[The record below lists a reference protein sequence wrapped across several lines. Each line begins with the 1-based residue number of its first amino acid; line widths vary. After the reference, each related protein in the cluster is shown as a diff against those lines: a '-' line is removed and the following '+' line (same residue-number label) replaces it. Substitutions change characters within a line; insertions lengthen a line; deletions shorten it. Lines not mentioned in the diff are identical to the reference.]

1 LIIEPA
7 DTEKVQN
14 FATAA
19 LCKTFLALNI
29 FKNRFDYGKSK
40 FFLKT

>member
-1 LIIEPA
+1 LITEPA

-19 LCKTFLALNI
+19 LCKTFWRKI
-29 FKNRFDYGKSK
+29 
-40 FFLKT
+40 FLKIDLIMENQNLF